1 MVDTFLEQMNVSIIP
16 FRKEEAL
23 VAALGAIRRWDFKD
37 NARDYP
43 IGATAVKLNGI
54 LITNNTKDFKWLKNV
69 ITPDEMLKKNSRS
82 RKH

>member
-43 IGATAVKLNGI
+43 IGATA
-54 LITNNTKDFKWLKNV
+54 
-69 ITPDEMLKKNSRS
+69 
-82 RKH
+82 